1 MASEIIEPPALTV
14 GIELDLEGLNDPT
27 NDGVQSI
34 ASDLVSEIIEPPP
47 EHVLDNGMNAGEAHN

>member
-34 ASDLVSEIIEPPP
+34 ASDLVSEIIEPPRTCFR
-47 EHVLDNGMNAGEAHN
+47 